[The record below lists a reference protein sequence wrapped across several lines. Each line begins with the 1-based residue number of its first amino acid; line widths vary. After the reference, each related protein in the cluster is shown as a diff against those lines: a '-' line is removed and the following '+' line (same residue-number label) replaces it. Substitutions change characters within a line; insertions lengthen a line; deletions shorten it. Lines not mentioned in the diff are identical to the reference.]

1 MIKFYLQ
8 KNISSLFCIEDMIL
22 FFNSTKSSPPYFL
35 FHLYFQMCAR
45 YYVVAMGYMVGVA
58 ATASMDGKA
67 VNVMWLKP
75 NVFIKAVMVMVDAG
89 KEFAFVLL
97 VGQGK
102 GAKQVSF

>member
-1 MIKFYLQ
+1 
-8 KNISSLFCIEDMIL
+8 
-22 FFNSTKSSPPYFL
+22 
-35 FHLYFQMCAR
+35 
-45 YYVVAMGYMVGVA
+45 MGYMVGVA
-58 ATASMDGKA
+58 ATASMDGKV

>member
-1 MIKFYLQ
+1 
-8 KNISSLFCIEDMIL
+8 
-22 FFNSTKSSPPYFL
+22 
-35 FHLYFQMCAR
+35 MCAR
-45 YYVVAMGYMVGVA
+45 YYVVAMGYMVGVV
-58 ATASMDGKA
+58 ATASMDGRA
-67 VNVMWLKP
+67 ANVMWLKP